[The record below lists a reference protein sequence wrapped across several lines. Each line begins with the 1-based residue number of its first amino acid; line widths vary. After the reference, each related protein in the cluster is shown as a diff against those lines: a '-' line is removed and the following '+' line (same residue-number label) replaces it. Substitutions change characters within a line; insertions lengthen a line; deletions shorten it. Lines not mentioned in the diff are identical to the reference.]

1 MRISSLGLI
10 GALAAT
16 LGIVGVASAA
26 DPKPYPL
33 TARSNGKSYK
43 QVVTEYV
50 KWTVA
55 NDGAKGCNGL
65 SQPVSPIVF
74 LASVNGKGKYSFSCS
89 FPAGSKILM
98 LGGFN
103 MCWTD
108 SKTTLADLPKQCSP
122 SSLAAVTRARATIDG
137 VPINI
142 RQYLVTSSVVKASL
156 PKGNTF
162 GIKEPSTSFLVTG
175 WFPLLRPLAPG
186 KHTLRGIIDVKNY
199 GTIDVTYRI
208 MITE

>member
-1 MRISSLGLI
+1 M
-10 GALAAT
+10 
-16 LGIVGVASAA
+16 
-26 DPKPYPL
+26 
-33 TARSNGKSYK
+33 
-43 QVVTEYV
+43 VTEYL
-50 KWTVA
+50 KWSVA

-65 SQPVSPIVF
+65 PQPACPIVF
-74 LASVNGKGKYSFSCS
+74 LASVNGKGKYSFSCH

-103 MCWTD
+103 LCWTD
-108 SKTTLADLPKQCSP
+108 AEEKTSVADLPKQCSP
-122 SSLAAVTRARATIDG
+122 SSLAPVTRARATIDG

-142 RQYLVTSSVVKASL
+142 RQYLVTSSIVKASL
-156 PKGNTF
+156 PKGNAF
-162 GIKEPSTSFLVTG
+162 GIEEPSTSFLDPG

-186 KHTLRGIIDVKNY
+186 KHTLRGIIDIKNY